1 VGRQILRL
9 VGLTVNSTTGPLDHK
24 VNYLICV
31 FQSPQEYT
39 TPTGEYQ
46 FPKPAD
52 NTVSAGSVE
61 SVGLLSEI
69 VSEMQA
75 RNIESIYTTGG
86 AKDDDKNRCP
96 SSLSGSQSSGTY
108 VNALYTNLGGSPT
121 PSQASSNQ
129 YLRPSAIVP
138 PPAEAPATPFSTFRP
153 APGAPKLGNGKK
165 IEISGPTS
173 FNTGAKSAAKEVKFA
188 GLKSPDEKKGV
199 KMGKLVNG
207 AKNEP
212 AVKPKPV
219 ISGPAITSK
228 EPPKS
233 AKAAFLDSKPKT
245 EPKAPPPTSGDS
257 KPRLVISNPTLIS
270 SSTTT
275 APKPAAVKAP
285 NPAVVRSVLA
295 AVESSK
301 MAQRPLPEKPT
312 AAKVPPPTAARKTV
326 AGRPDLLAACAERPS
341 ANRGP
346 DVLDKPKQ
354 PPPPPGRVVSNVA
367 ALQHKFESRAN

>member
-1 VGRQILRL
+1 ML
-9 VGLTVNSTTGPLDHK
+9 
-24 VNYLICV
+24 
-31 FQSPQEYT
+31 QSPQEYT
-39 TPTGEYQ
+39 TPTGAYKS
-46 FPKPAD
+46 PKPAD

-86 AKDDDKNRCP
+86 GKDDDKNRCP

-121 PSQASSNQ
+121 PSQASSQASSNQ
-129 YLRPSAIVP
+129 YLRPSAMVP
-138 PPAEAPATPFSTFRP
+138 PPVPVVPAETVGPTPFSTFRP

-165 IEISGPTS
+165 IEISGPTLIS
-173 FNTGAKSAAKEVKFA
+173 GGAAKPKEVKFA
-188 GLKSPDEKKGV
+188 GLKSPSEDKKGV

-207 AKNEP
+207 VKNEP
-212 AVKPKPV
+212 VKPKPV
-219 ISGPAITSK
+219 IAATPATSK
-228 EPPKS
+228 E
-233 AKAAFLDSKPKT
+233 AKAAFLDSSKPKT
-245 EPKAPPPTSGDS
+245 APPPKSVTSGDN

-270 SSTTT
+270 SSTGTGPTT
-275 APKPAAVKAP
+275 ATKPAAVKAP

-312 AAKVPPPTAARKTV
+312 AKVPPPTAARKTV
-326 AGRPDLLAACAERPS
+326 AGRPDLLAACADRPT

-346 DVLDKPKQ
+346 DVVDKPKQ
-354 PPPPPGRVVSNVA
+354 PPPPPSRVSNVA

>member
-1 VGRQILRL
+1 
-9 VGLTVNSTTGPLDHK
+9 
-24 VNYLICV
+24 V

-46 FPKPAD
+46 CPKPAD

-121 PSQASSNQ
+121 PSQSSSNQ
-129 YLRPSAIVP
+129 YLRPSAMVP
-138 PPAEAPATPFSTFRP
+138 PPVPAAPAEAPATPFSTFRP

-165 IEISGPTS
+165 IEISAPTTL
-173 FNTGAKSAAKEVKFA
+173 NLGAKKEVKFA
-188 GLKSPDEKKGV
+188 GLKSPDDKKGV
-199 KMGKLVNG
+199 KMGKLVGG

-212 AVKPKPV
+212 AIKPKPV

-245 EPKAPPPTSGDS
+245 ESKAPPPPKSITGGDS

-312 AAKVPPPTAARKTV
+312 TAKVPPPTAARKTV
-326 AGRPDLLAACAERPS
+326 AGGRPDLLAACSERPT

-354 PPPPPGRVVSNVA
+354 PPPPPSRVVSNVA
-367 ALQHKFESRAN
+367 ALQHKFESRAK